1 MKNKI
6 EIISI
11 LNYLYYYRTTHDP
24 MTKTRARLRNELA
37 ELLDKYDKDVGY
49 WDSRI
54 KELEVEHNKE
64 LKELAVLSEY
74 FRKIDDENARIESEE
89 EHIKAE
95 QMKISD
101 YMIILGN
108 AATGIQKI
116 FRGFSARKFVKALKA
131 KLKKKRRKGKKKGK
145 KK

>member
-1 MKNKI
+1 
-6 EIISI
+6 
-11 LNYLYYYRTTHDP
+11 

-54 KELEVEHNKE
+54 KELETEHNKE

-95 QMKISD
+95 QTNISD
-101 YMIILGN
+101 YMAILGN
-108 AATGIQKI
+108 AAIGLQRI

>member
-11 LNYLYYYRTTHDP
+11 LNYIYYYRTTHDP

-108 AATGIQKI
+108 AATGMQKI

>member
-108 AATGIQKI
+108 AATGMQKI

>member
-108 AATGIQKI
+108 AATGLQKI